1 MKSSFSQFT
10 EPRCAV
16 FGRYDC
22 NQCTAKSKRSGDR
35 CRAPAVRG
43 KSVCRMHGGKST
55 GPRTPE
61 SKAALAARFLVH
73 GTQTRRLRSLH
84 REYMVEI
91 NQIFRRLKVKL

>member
-1 MKSSFSQFT
+1 MKSSFSQFS

-35 CRAPAVRG
+35 CRAPAVSG

-61 SKAALAARFLVH
+61 GKAALAARFLVH
-73 GTQTRRLRSLH
+73 GTQTRRLRTLH

-91 NQIFRRLKVKL
+91 NQIFRRLKTKL

>member
-61 SKAALAARFLVH
+61 GKAALAARFLVH

>member
-1 MKSSFSQFT
+1 MKSSFSQFS

-22 NQCTAKSKRSGDR
+22 NQCAAKSKRSGDR
-35 CRAPAVRG
+35 CRAPAVSG

-61 SKAALAARFLVH
+61 GKAALAARFLVH
-73 GTQTRRLRSLH
+73 GTQTRRLRTLH

-91 NQIFRRLKVKL
+91 NQIFCRLKVKL